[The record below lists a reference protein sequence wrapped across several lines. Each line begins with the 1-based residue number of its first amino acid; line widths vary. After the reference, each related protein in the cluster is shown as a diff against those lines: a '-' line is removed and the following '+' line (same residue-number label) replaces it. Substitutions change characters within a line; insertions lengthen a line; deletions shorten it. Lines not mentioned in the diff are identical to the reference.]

1 MMASPRPILAL
12 VLRLLAILALST
24 MVVFV
29 KLAGEEGIHIL
40 EVMFWRQFVTVPML
54 LGYLAWN
61 RSFETLR
68 TTRLLAH
75 FRRSVLGSIA
85 MILTFSAAMMLPLA
99 EAQTLNFTAPIFVT
113 LLSIVR
119 LRDTIGPW
127 RWFALAVGL
136 AGVVVMTGAG
146 HSHIP
151 PLGMAVGLG
160 AAFMIA
166 LLTILIKDLNR
177 TDNPVGIVFYF
188 AAISAAMLGVAMP
201 FVGQAHDPYGWML
214 LMALGVIG
222 SFGQLLVTISL
233 RFGSPASVIVMDYSG
248 LIWATLFGW
257 LVWNILPTTETWLGA
272 PLIIGAGLIIAWRE
286 HSLRR
291 AAAEAEVH
299 AMIRP

>member
-1 MMASPRPILAL
+1 MAPSRPILAL
-12 VLRLLAILALST
+12 TLRLLAILALSA

-29 KLAGEEGIHIL
+29 KLAGEQGIHIL
-40 EVMFWRQFVTVPML
+40 EVMFWRQFVTVPIL
-54 LGYLAWN
+54 LGYVAWS
-61 RSFETLR
+61 RSAALLR

-75 FRRSVLGSIA
+75 FRRAVLGSIA
-85 MILTFSAAMMLPLA
+85 MVLTFGAAMMLPLA

-113 LLSIVR
+113 LLSIVM

-127 RWFALAVGL
+127 RWFALFLGF
-136 AGVVVMTGAG
+136 AGVLVMTGAG

-151 PLGMAVGLG
+151 PLGMTVGLG

-188 AAISAAMLGVAMP
+188 AAISAAMLAVAMP
-201 FVGQAHDPYGWML
+201 FVGKAHDAYGWSL
-214 LMALGVIG
+214 LIALGVIG
-222 SFGQLLVTISL
+222 SIGQLLVTISL
-233 RFGSPASVIVMDYSG
+233 RFGSAASVIVMDYSG

-257 LVWNILPTTETWLGA
+257 LVWNILPVAQTWFGA

-291 AAAEAEVH
+291 LAAEAEVQ

>member
-1 MMASPRPILAL
+1 MASSRPFLAL
-12 VLRLLAILALST
+12 TLRLFAILALSA

-54 LGYLAWN
+54 LGYLAWSG
-61 RSFETLR
+61 SFSMLR
-68 TTRLLAH
+68 TNRMFAH
-75 FRRSVLGSIA
+75 VRRSVLGSIA
-85 MILTFSAAMMLPLA
+85 MALTFSAAMMLPLA

-113 LLSIVR
+113 LLSIAM
-119 LRDTIGPW
+119 LRETVGPW
-127 RWFALAVGL
+127 RWFALFLGF
-136 AGVVVMTGAG
+136 AGVVIMTGAG

-151 PLGMAVGLG
+151 PLGMAVGLA

-188 AAISAAMLGVAMP
+188 ALISTAMLALALPWVAR
-201 FVGQAHDPYGWML
+201 AHDAYGWSL
-214 LMALGVIG
+214 LIALGVIG
-222 SFGQLLVTISL
+222 SIGQLLVTISL

-257 LVWNILPTTETWLGA
+257 LVFDILPTRETWLGA
-272 PLIIGAGLIIAWRE
+272 PVIIAAGLIIAWRE
-286 HSLRR
+286 HSSRQIV
-291 AAAEAEVH
+291 AESEVQ